1 MIDFDTARPLPT
13 GSTGW
18 QELLN
23 AISNS
28 DGTDETIWIEH
39 KAGLDPSTKNGG
51 AALAKAIVAFGNREV
66 TTAARYLGGYGLI
79 VVGMEPGSTPGITRI
94 DPAQLRD
101 SVDRFIA
108 APAPGW
114 DSSHHTFQDKTVLVV
129 TVDPPCEGDPVFV
142 IGKAGGDPKA
152 GESIRDGAI
161 YVRRPGKS
169 EIATSA
175 DIRRLEAR
183 RDAGLAVKHELDIS
197 VGLASTEYAIPW
209 LIDHDATWVDRY
221 VELEK
226 TKLLEAL
233 DPTPR
238 TAPGASGVLGLVRA
252 YPRQM
257 DLLGTRQEETRTKDE
272 FRAEVEAWAVKAKKG
287 LPGYLDDLRHHH
299 ASPLAVSVV
308 NNTERNYSQLRVEI
322 HIDGPIW
329 AYASHLD
336 EPRTVDDLAG
346 HQPRAW
352 GPYTRSRLSNIA
364 GLQQRWRESDFSIP
378 MPLPM
383 TVPTVKTTG
392 NGKTVITYPEF
403 DLRPRY
409 RATLDEVF
417 LIADHRFAGMTTAR
431 WIATAVNV
439 DVLAEDTFPIQI
451 ADTPTS
457 PIED

>member
-18 QELLN
+18 QELLS
-23 AISNS
+23 AISES
-28 DGTDETIWIEH
+28 DGTDETMWVEH

-197 VGLASTEYAIPW
+197 VGLTSTAYAIPW
-209 LIDHDATWVDRY
+209 LEDHDSNWVDRY

-226 TKLLEAL
+226 TKMLEAL
-233 DPTPR
+233 EPAPR
-238 TAPGASGVLGLVRA
+238 SAATGVLKAVRA
-252 YPRQM
+252 YQRQM
-257 DLLGTRQEETRTKDE
+257 DVLGTRQEETRTKDE

-308 NNTERNYSQLRVEI
+308 NNTERNYAQLRVEI
-322 HIDGPIW
+322 HIDGPIL
-329 AYASHLD
+329 AYDSDLD
-336 EPRTVDDLAG
+336 EPRSLEDLVG
-346 HQPRAW
+346 HRPRAW
-352 GPYTRSRLSNIA
+352 GPWTKSRFSNIA
-364 GLQQRWRESDFSIP
+364 GLQQQWSESDLRIH
-378 MPLPM
+378 MPHPG
-383 TVPTVKTTG
+383 TAPTVTITG
-392 NGKTVITYPEF
+392 NGETVITYPEF

-417 LIADHRFAGMTTAR
+417 LIADHRFAGMATAR

-439 DVLAEDTFPIQI
+439 DVLAEGSFPIQI

>member
-18 QELLN
+18 QELLS
-23 AISNS
+23 AISES
-28 DGTDETIWIEH
+28 DGTDETMWVEH

-66 TTAARYLGGYGLI
+66 ATAGRYLGGYGLI
-79 VVGMEPGSTPGITRI
+79 VVGMEPGSTPGITQI
-94 DPAQLRD
+94 DPAQLQD

-129 TVDPPCEGDPVFV
+129 TVDPPREGDPIFV
-142 IGKAGGDPKA
+142 VGKAGGDPKA

-197 VGLASTEYAIPW
+197 VGVASTAYAIPW
-209 LIDHDATWVDRY
+209 IEGHDANWVDRY
-221 VELEK
+221 VEFEK
-226 TKLLEAL
+226 TKMLEAL
-233 DPTPR
+233 EPAPR
-238 TAPGASGVLGLVRA
+238 SAASGVLGAVRA
-252 YPRQM
+252 YQRQI
-257 DLLGTRQEETRTKDE
+257 DVLGTRQEETRTKDE
-272 FRAEVEAWAVKAKKG
+272 FRAEVEAWAVEAKKG

-308 NNTERNYSQLRVEI
+308 NNTERNYSQLRIEI
-322 HIDGPIW
+322 HIDGPIR
-329 AYASHLD
+329 AYDSHLD
-336 EPRTVDDLAG
+336 EPRSIDDLSG
-346 HQPRAW
+346 HRPRAW
-352 GPYTRSRLSNIA
+352 GPYTRSRFSNVTA
-364 GLQQRWRESDFSIP
+364 LQLRRESGGFRLPIP
-378 MPLPM
+378 RPI

-417 LIADHRFAGMTTAR
+417 LIADHRFAGMATAR

-439 DVLAEDTFPIQI
+439 DVLAEGSFPIQI
-451 ADTPTS
+451 ADTSTS